1 MEKLQGL
8 NVISN
13 RFNFLK
19 KLFTYQLIN
28 EKHNVINIIYN
39 YNKLEVIKFSSI
51 WVIIFLSKNIRGIY

>member
-51 WVIIFLSKNIRGIY
+51 WVIIFVSKNIRGIY